1 MRYLFLLVLLLS
13 GCAQL
18 PPLPPTPA
26 SQLDSWSLNGRIA
39 ILTGHDSWIAKIYW
53 RQQGTAYQIRL
64 NGPTGQGALLLKGNN
79 NGVMMHT
86 ADHKTF
92 EAPNPDALIRKVL
105 KLEIPLSHLHAW
117 IRGFPDSN
125 STPESYT
132 LNNAGQLQHLR
143 QDNWRIKY
151 GRYIKVQGIYLPKKI
166 VIENTRFKL
175 KIAISH
181 WYIGQPQG
189 IATTI

>member
-1 MRYLFLLVLLLS
+1 MRYLFLLVLLF
-13 GCAQL
+13 GCTQL
-18 PPLPPTPA
+18 PPLPTTPV
-26 SQLDSWSLNGRIA
+26 SQLDSWRLTGRIA

-53 RQQGTAYQIRL
+53 HQQGTTYQIRL
-64 NGPTGQGALLLKGNN
+64 NGPTGQGALLIKGNS
-79 NGVMMHT
+79 NGVMIHT

-92 EAPNPDALIRKVL
+92 EAPDPDALIQKVL

-117 IRGFPDSN
+117 IRGLPYPN
-125 STPESYT
+125 SSPESYT
-132 LNNAGQLQHLR
+132 LNKAGQLQHLR

-151 GRYIKVQGIYLPKKI
+151 DSYIKVHGLDLPKKI

-181 WYIGQPQG
+181 WDLGQLKGVVP
-189 IATTI
+189 TI